1 MTKGE
6 QIYRLMEELFP
17 ICRSITGD
25 GVRQTFQ
32 KLKEICPSLKTYEI
46 PTGTKVFDWE
56 IPKEWNIRDAYVE
69 DSQGRRVIDFREN
82 NLHVV
87 GYSLPMD
94 KTISLPELKKMIHT
108 YPKLPDAVPYV
119 TSYYKEASGFCM
131 DQNRMN
137 ELEDGNYHAVID
149 SELKDGSLT
158 YGDILIPG
166 ESEQEILFSTYIC
179 HPSMAN
185 NELSGPCTAIY
196 LAQHLARTTHKYTYR
211 FVFVPE
217 TIGSIAYI
225 NRNFDQLK
233 KNVAAGYNLSCL
245 GDDRTYT
252 CVSTRYGNTLSDR
265 AAELVL
271 RHRFPQYNHY
281 PFLNRG
287 SDERQY
293 NMPGVDIPVCGLY
306 RSKSNEYEQ
315 YHTSLDNMDF
325 VSAGAL
331 GDSFQFLLDL
341 VFVLEHNAVYKN
353 LCLCE
358 PQLGKRG
365 LYPKTSS
372 RGSSK
377 ANGAFKTID
386 FLAYADGT
394 NDLISIANTIQM
406 PFSDVF
412 DIAQRLAETGLIE
425 KL

>member
-131 DQNRMN
+131 SQNRMN

-179 HPSMAN
+179 HPSIHG
-185 NELSGPCTAIY
+185 E
-196 LAQHLARTTHKYTYR
+196 
-211 FVFVPE
+211 
-217 TIGSIAYI
+217 
-225 NRNFDQLK
+225 
-233 KNVAAGYNLSCL
+233 
-245 GDDRTYT
+245 
-252 CVSTRYGNTLSDR
+252 
-265 AAELVL
+265 
-271 RHRFPQYNHY
+271 
-281 PFLNRG
+281 
-287 SDERQY
+287 
-293 NMPGVDIPVCGLY
+293 
-306 RSKSNEYEQ
+306 
-315 YHTSLDNMDF
+315 
-325 VSAGAL
+325 
-331 GDSFQFLLDL
+331 
-341 VFVLEHNAVYKN
+341 
-353 LCLCE
+353 
-358 PQLGKRG
+358 
-365 LYPKTSS
+365 
-372 RGSSK
+372 
-377 ANGAFKTID
+377 
-386 FLAYADGT
+386 
-394 NDLISIANTIQM
+394 
-406 PFSDVF
+406 
-412 DIAQRLAETGLIE
+412 
-425 KL
+425 